1 MIINAVKNKLGEDY
15 ESVNEE
21 FESSPV
27 AGIIHLVKDGV
38 QFDYQ
43 HYEIGP
49 GSLRQVSI
57 TIPYD
62 KIKPYMTE
70 EAKNILNE

>member
-1 MIINAVKNKLGEDY
+1 MKTLMMSLNRLLWR
-15 ESVNEE
+15 VN
-21 FESSPV
+21 
-27 AGIIHLVKDGV
+27 GGV

-49 GSLRQVSI
+49 GYFGQVSI
-57 TIPYD
+57 TIPYE

-70 EAKNILNE
+70 EAKNALNI